1 MRSKRRPEAKG
12 FFSYGFGRFAGY
24 RSFGNSN
31 WRHDPE
37 DSMSEVLNTST
48 RKSVTNSSPTPE
60 IEQLTPKSSFSA
72 WWKARDLPR
81 G

>member
-1 MRSKRRPEAKG
+1 MVSCLEVSA
-12 FFSYGFGRFAGY
+12 
-24 RSFGNSN
+24 
-31 WRHDPE
+31 PE